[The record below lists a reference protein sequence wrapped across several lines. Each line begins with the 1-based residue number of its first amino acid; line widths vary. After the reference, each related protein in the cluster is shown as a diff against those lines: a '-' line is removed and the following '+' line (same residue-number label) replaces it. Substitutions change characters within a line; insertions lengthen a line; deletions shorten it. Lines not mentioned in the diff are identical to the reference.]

1 MTLHGWTKDMDAKK
15 PSIVDRVKA
24 AVRRVTSNGFVSFV
38 MRVVA
43 EFGDDNGTNLAAAVA
58 FYAFISLVP
67 LLLAA
72 VGLAGLLLKSPALQD
87 QLFSYLSSNIP
98 GSEEVLQRNLQNV
111 IEARGALGMVGVL
124 GFLWT
129 GSSLMAAVGQ
139 AVNISWNI
147 RREIQF
153 YWKKLRDIGLTLGL
167 GSLFI
172 LSLGASALLAVG
184 PMADIPFLGSFLGR
198 AGAIG
203 VALALSFVIFLV
215 LFKVMPNTKTNW
227 RHIWFGAFV
236 TAVLFE
242 AGRTVTFLYLTK
254 FSSYEA
260 LYGSLASVIILLLWL
275 YYSAVILV
283 LGAELT
289 SEYSRMRRGVGR
301 GTHSHS
307 IAKPANA

>member
-1 MTLHGWTKDMDAKK
+1 MAVGKSFPARI
-15 PSIVDRVKA
+15 SAGVKSTSQ
-24 AVRRVTSNGFVSFV
+24 RVTGNGLVKFIT
-38 MRVVA
+38 RVVA
-43 EFGDDNGTNLAAAVA
+43 EFGEDKGTNLAAAVA
-58 FYAFISLVP
+58 FYAFISLFP

-72 VGLAGLLLKSPALQD
+72 IGLAGLFLKSPELQER
-87 QLFSYLSSNIP
+87 LFSYLSSNIP
-98 GSEEVLQRNLQNV
+98 GSQGVLQENIRNV
-111 IEARGALGMVGVL
+111 IEARGTLGIIGVA

-129 GSSLMAAVGQ
+129 GSSLMAAAGQ
-139 AVNISWNI
+139 AVNLSWNI
-147 RREIQF
+147 NKEIQF

-167 GSLFI
+167 GILFI
-172 LSLGASALLAVG
+172 LSLGASAFLAVG
-184 PMADIPFLGSFLGR
+184 PMLDIPFLGSFLAR
-198 AGAIG
+198 AGAAA
-203 VALALSFVIFLV
+203 VALLLSFVIFLV

-242 AGRTVTFLYLTK
+242 AGRTVTFLYLTR
-254 FSSYEA
+254 FTNYEA
-260 LYGSLASVIILLLWL
+260 VYGSLASVVSLLLWL

-307 IAKPANA
+307 IAKPAKA